1 MAAVSAAEEIRLRN
15 ETARILLIGEE
26 NEVPYNRPMLT
37 KDFANSLS
45 SEKIA
50 IHDKAWYAA
59 QRIVLLNKKVVAL
72 DGAAKSVKFVDG
84 TALSYDKCIYALG
97 ATSFIP
103 PFKNA
108 NLNEVV
114 AIRSIADVAKIDHLV
129 TSKTKNPLEAV
140 VIGGGVLGLE
150 AAWELKN
157 AGCHVTVL
165 ELAPR
170 VMMRQLD
177 ETASNMMQN
186 LAAAQGI
193 KVITNVKIDGMVG
206 TTKVEGV
213 QLVDGTLFPADLVI
227 ISCGIRP
234 NVSIATAAG
243 ITLGRSIKVNEK
255 METNISGIYACGD
268 CVEFDGVNYA
278 LWSSSLEMGKI
289 AGANAAGEEKL
300 YRYENPPLAFFGM
313 NTSLYAVGDNGSNPQ
328 IKYQTVEFRDATK
341 NTLEKYYF
349 ADNRLCGFTL
359 IGDNSKMMKLTEA
372 LNRHTSFTELF

>member
-1 MAAVSAAEEIRLRN
+1 
-15 ETARILLIGEE
+15 
-26 NEVPYNRPMLT
+26 MLT

-50 IHDKAWYAA
+50 IHDKTWYAT
-59 QRIVLLNKKVVAL
+59 QHILLLNKKVVTL
-72 DGAAKSVKFVDG
+72 DSNAKSVKFADG
-84 TALSYDKCIYALG
+84 TALAYDKCIYALG

-103 PFKNA
+103 AFKNT

-114 AIRSIADVAKIDHLV
+114 AIRSISDVAKIDHLV
-129 TSKTKNPLEAV
+129 TTKTKAQLEAV

-150 AAWELKN
+150 AAWELKK

-177 ETASNMMQN
+177 ETASTMMQN
-186 LAAAQGI
+186 LATAEGI

-213 QLVDGTLFPADLVI
+213 QLIDGTLFPADIVI

-234 NVSIATAAG
+234 NVSVASGAG

-255 METNISGIYACGD
+255 METNIPDVYACGD
-268 CVEFDGVNYA
+268 CAEFAGINYA

-300 YRYENPPLAFFGM
+300 YVYENPPLAFFGM
-313 NTSLYAVGDNGSNPQ
+313 NTTLYAVGDNGSNPL
-328 IKYQTVEFRDATK
+328 IKYQTVEFRDASK
-341 NTLEKYYF
+341 NSLEKYYF

-359 IGDNSKMMKLTEA
+359 IGDNSKMINLTEA
-372 LNRHTSFTELF
+372 LNKHFAFSQLF